1 MALGADHAGYPL
13 KEDLKVWLHTRGY
26 ETVDLGTRS
35 SESVDYPDFA
45 AAVALAI
52 ISGKAARGVLVCGTG
67 IGMAMAA
74 NKVPGVRAAA
84 CTDSY
89 TARMSREHND
99 ANVLALGAR
108 ITARDAAIEILDT
121 WLSVPFAGGR
131 HVRRVEKLAD
141 LERVRSSAAE
151 RADAKAR

>member
-1 MALGADHAGYPL
+1 MVRRMTAIALGADHAGYPL

-26 ETVDLGTRS
+26 ETVDLGSRS

-52 ISGKAARGVLVCGTG
+52 ISGKAARGVPT
-67 IGMAMAA
+67 
-74 NKVPGVRAAA
+74 P
-84 CTDSY
+84 
-89 TARMSREHND
+89 AR
-99 ANVLALGAR
+99 G
-108 ITARDAAIEILDT
+108 AAIEILDT

-151 RADAKAR
+151 RADAKARWGGSPRRPGPPRG